1 MDQRIEQ
8 ICDNDEFNVRM
19 VTVSMTDSMRED
31 SIRIQKGL
39 INKLSN
45 DCVDHPG
52 EKELNMCITCGIT
65 FCDKCKSKH
74 NNHQT
79 ITKHNLIDYKKEIEE
94 KKKNIYEDFLNLGID
109 PNKGITNGDNMCIDL
124 RDEMTQSMEKL
135 KEIVQG
141 IDSKKNILYNDFKSD
156 FNSIYP
162 ILLEYKEKIDNLSEA
177 TIKQSTIQQ
186 EKELLDFYIKYKS
199 TKDSYNTINNKVNEL
214 KDKINDFKEILK
226 ELIKKT
232 QITIESIKKEFYGE
246 DLEVTQLNNKRSK
259 NNFSLNNTFDN
270 KSQFDTRSGKF
281 SMKSGNEGQRLN
293 LVNLL
298 SPGNNK
304 KSFVKEIKNEVRER
318 RSSRSPSSKLITSS
332 NMLKHSKFGKNT
344 TILEEDEI
352 SNINLSDPTCYYNI
366 DISSNNLIKYS
377 IKEKK
382 ITKIKVDINKT
393 RIKRFEAYHSTLNF
407 NGRFYISGGY
417 SSNKMFYIYNSKKNE
432 FIKLEDM
439 ISGHSYHC
447 LIGINDFIFAIS
459 GYKSKKVEKYNINTN
474 KWESL
479 PEIEKSRSLP
489 GCANVDDT
497 FILIFGGLIDKTE
510 TTNNII
516 EKLNIKEPKSWEKME
531 INFSQPIPIFFGV
544 VNFNNETVYLFG
556 GKLNQRLDDVDS
568 CYKFNCQNGVLEKES
583 ITLPEKDE
591 FNGKSFFRLNDN
603 LFGAFSAINSDKFYI
618 YNIESKEFEIIT
630 SES

>member
-1 MDQRIEQ
+1 M
-8 ICDNDEFNVRM
+8 
-19 VTVSMTDSMRED
+19 
-31 SIRIQKGL
+31 
-39 INKLSN
+39 
-45 DCVDHPG
+45 
-52 EKELNMCITCGIT
+52 
-65 FCDKCKSKH
+65 
-74 NNHQT
+74 
-79 ITKHNLIDYKKEIEE
+79 
-94 KKKNIYEDFLNLGID
+94 
-109 PNKGITNGDNMCIDL
+109 
-124 RDEMTQSMEKL
+124 
-135 KEIVQG
+135 
-141 IDSKKNILYNDFKSD
+141 
-156 FNSIYP
+156 
-162 ILLEYKEKIDNLSEA
+162 
-177 TIKQSTIQQ
+177 
-186 EKELLDFYIKYKS
+186 LDFYIKYKS

-344 TILEEDEI
+344 TILEEDEV

-544 VNFNNETVYLFG
+544 VNFNNEQVYLFG

-630 SES
+630 SEN